1 MKRLFTLLALF
12 MCLTANAQRLLEQGK
27 ESQPADNST
36 QNEIN
41 MMDFNKHLNNSGKA
55 LKTASYCDVI
65 GFSSACASLL
75 ILSNRDNAEIK
86 ANNSTIGIVL
96 GGFAVLSKILAV
108 SYRHKS
114 GVELSLAAGAIN
126 VTF

>member
-1 MKRLFTLLALF
+1 MALF

-41 MMDFNKHLNNSGKA
+41 MMDFNKHLNNSGNA
-55 LKTASYCDVI
+55 LKTASYWDVI

-75 ILSNRDNAEIK
+75 ILSSPNRDNAEIK
-86 ANNSTIGIVL
+86 TNNSTIGIVL